1 MAPVAIGLVQW
12 LKWRCHDPILVYYQL
27 YQEALPEFAPLRRLL
42 GAMLQ
47 EVAYWPRPVTVSR
60 IGQHPESNSLI
71 RATIQLWKKTS
82 IPDLPA
88 TTGLGF
94 ILSCA
99 DVCPDMLLI
108 SHIAF
113 ALGITTIVHCPA
125 WGTLVLH
132 PCHPKTVTIFAYH
145 YDAFRRHYSVMLEA
159 PNLENARTLT
169 EGDPLI
175 YTLSGFG
182 IGQ

>member
-1 MAPVAIGLVQW
+1 
-12 LKWRCHDPILVYYQL
+12 
-27 YQEALPEFAPLRRLL
+27 
-42 GAMLQ
+42 MLQ
-47 EVAYWPRPVTVSR
+47 ELEYWPRSVAISR
-60 IGQHPESNSLI
+60 IGQHAESNSLI
-71 RATIQLWKKTS
+71 RATLQQWKQAST
-82 IPDLPA
+82 PDIPA
-88 TTGLGF
+88 TTGTGF

-113 ALGITTIVHCPA
+113 SLAITTIVHCPA
-125 WGTLVLH
+125 WGTLVLY
-132 PCHPKTVTIFAYH
+132 PRQPKPAMMFAYH
-145 YDAFRRHYSVMLEA
+145 YDAFRGHYSVMMEPPSLQ
-159 PNLENARTLT
+159 NARSLT